1 MNNAQKFREV
11 FGIYA
16 TEMWSMTEQ
25 QFLEWLN
32 GEYSEERPCLSD
44 ETKSSQKRNL

>member
-1 MNNAQKFREV
+1 MNNAQKFEEV

-16 TEMWSMTEQ
+16 TEMWCMTEQ

-32 GEYSEERPCLSD
+32 GEYREERPLVCPCR
-44 ETKSSQKRNL
+44 KSEEQTE